1 MEELLIQVFIKVNE
15 NNCVTAVNSSIFL
28 TDLTGWVQIDE
39 GIGDKYVHAQG
50 NYFHKTLTEENGV
63 YQYKYVDG
71 VVLERTTEEIQAD
84 IANIPIV
91 LSEQEQTNMAIAELT
106 MMVASLL

>member
-1 MEELLIQVFIKVNE
+1 MDEFCNRHYIRLDLEGRIIKGFSDAFEQPIEGDICINEQSGRHFELFGVVNPP
-15 NNCVTAVNSSIFL
+15 L
-28 TDLTGWVQIDE
+28 MDVQ
-39 GIGDKYVHAQG
+39 GI
-50 NYFHKTLTEENGV
+50 

-71 VVLERTTEEIQAD
+71 VVSERTTEEIQAD
-84 IANIPIV
+84 IANIPTV